1 MYFCSTLFHVLSI
14 HSRLIPAS
22 VLVIDFETILI
33 FNDLHKLCSWLAI
46 VHSGTYV
53 CIPIGG
59 IVTPD
64 QRDRLEYIRTYI
76 HNVPKCNT
84 DLIRD
89 VPWF

>member
-1 MYFCSTLFHVLSI
+1 MYFCSTLLHVLSI

-53 CIPIGG
+53 SLLVVLLPQIKGTDWSTY
-59 IVTPD
+59 VHT
-64 QRDRLEYIRTYI
+64 YIR
-76 HNVPKCNT
+76 NVPKYNT